1 MAALV
6 RFPRQ
11 PCNRPYSR
19 GIHRRKP
26 TLPNAGVGLFLR
38 GAMLMTSSRLL
49 LAAVAA
55 TGAAALSGCASY
67 DPYGGGY
74 SSVSIGVGTGGYYGG
89 GYGGFGG
96 YGYYPA
102 YGYAQP
108 WGGWYNDYYYPG
120 RGVY

>member
-1 MAALV
+1 
-6 RFPRQ
+6 
-11 PCNRPYSR
+11 
-19 GIHRRKP
+19 
-26 TLPNAGVGLFLR
+26 
-38 GAMLMTSSRLL
+38 MLMTPSRLL

-89 GYGGFGG
+89 GYGGGFGG

-120 RGVY
+120 RGSYVYDRNRRAVRWNDGQRRYWEQRR